1 MKLDNL
7 NTVFRKVL
15 VQGSLLIIAIAII
28 GSLAGGLAAG
38 MPGVLAAVI
47 GSAMTLVFVS
57 LTALSV
63 WLGGRF
69 GLGAF
74 FGIVMG
80 GWLLKIVLFMVLVRV
95 LLGNVSVHGP
105 TFFFTVVAAIL
116 GSLVVDSLAVLKARI
131 PVGEN

>member
-1 MKLDNL
+1 MKLDNV

-15 VQGSLLIIAIAII
+15 VQGSLLILAIAFI
-28 GSLAGGLAAG
+28 GSVAGGLAAG

-63 WLGGRF
+63 WLGGKL

-80 GWLLKIVLFMVLVRV
+80 GWLVKIIIFIVLVKV
-95 LLGNVSVHGP
+95 LLGNTAINGP

-116 GSLVVDSLAVLKARI
+116 GSLVVDSFAVLKARI
-131 PVGEN
+131 PVVEN

>member
-15 VQGSLLIIAIAII
+15 VQGTLLILAIAII
-28 GSLAGGLAAG
+28 GSLAGALVAG
-38 MPGVLAAVI
+38 MPGVLAALI
-47 GSAMTLVFVS
+47 GSGMTLVFVS

-63 WLGGRF
+63 WIGGKL

-80 GWLLKIVLFMVLVRV
+80 GWLVKVVLSIILVKV
-95 LLGNVSVHGP
+95 LLDNDAVHGP

-116 GSLVVDSLAVLKARI
+116 GSLTVDSLAVLKARI

>member
-15 VQGSLLIIAIAII
+15 VRGSLLIMAIAIV

-63 WLGGRF
+63 WLGGKL

-80 GWLLKIVLFMVLVRV
+80 GWLVKIIIFIVLVKV
-95 LLGNVSVHGP
+95 LLGNTAINGP

>member
-1 MKLDNL
+1 MKLDNV

-15 VQGSLLIIAIAII
+15 VQGSLLIIAIALI
-28 GSLAGGLAAG
+28 GSLVGGLVAG
-38 MPGVLAAVI
+38 MPGVMAAVI

-63 WLGGRF
+63 WLGGKL

-80 GWLLKIVLFMVLVRV
+80 GWLVKIIIFIVLVKV
-95 LLGNVSVHGP
+95 LLGNSAIHGP

-131 PVGEN
+131 PVVEN